1 MMDYAGRVAQAD
13 TYPKLL
19 RLNAR
24 EHGGEIALRE
34 KDFGLW
40 RVFTWNDYQTR
51 VHDFALGMIEL
62 GLGRGDVIGII
73 GDNRP
78 DWVSAEIATHAIGAM
93 SLGLYRDVLDE
104 EAAYLLSYGEA
115 KLVFAEDEE
124 QVDKLLALTDRVPD
138 LKHIIYSD
146 PRGMRKYDDP
156 RLMEADKLATLG
168 RDRAAREPDL
178 YNRLVDATKGE
189 DVAILCTT
197 SGTTANPKLAMLA
210 AGRVLRHCATYLAF
224 DPKGPDDEYVSVLP
238 LPWIMEQV
246 YALGKGLLC
255 RMKVNFVE
263 QPETMMNDF
272 REIAP
277 TFVLFAPRVWEG
289 IAADVRA
296 RVMDSSPLKQSL
308 YELGMKTG
316 LSALAQ
322 GKHSVIADKLLFRAL
337 RDRLGFTR
345 LRSAATGGAA
355 LGPDTFKFFQAMGV
369 PLRTLYGQTE
379 LLGAYTL
386 HPFGEVDPDT
396 TGVAMADDIEIRVD
410 NPDIHGVGEI
420 VVRHP
425 NMFLGYYKSP
435 EASAADMKD
444 GWMQSGDAGYFNANK
459 QLVVI
464 DRIKDLAETARG
476 ERFSPQYI
484 LALHRRNRGAGR
496 RPRRAGGDDL
506 HPLFHHLEMGGEEP
520 DFVHDLYRSG
530 LAAGGVCTAA
540 QGGRDRQCFTS
551 PAAAYLEI
559 PAALQGARCRRRR
572 AHPHPQSPP
581 QRHQR
586 EICLDH
592 QRHLWRR
599 ARHPHRYRDPLP
611 GRHHPTHP
619 HYPRRGRPR
628 ARRGGAGGGGMRGR
642 GLTTTPVIAPSPLV
656 GEGIAAGPRELGRVR
671 GMGSDIAMRRRPP
684 TRLRFAKPPSPTRGV
699 GKRTP

>member
-1 MMDYAGRVAQAD
+1 MMDYAGRARQAD

-24 EHGGEIALRE
+24 EHGSEIALRE

-40 RVFTWNDYQTR
+40 KLFTWNDYQTR
-51 VHDFALGMIEL
+51 VHDFALGMVEL
-62 GLGRGDVIGII
+62 GLGRGDVVGII

-78 DWVSAEIATHAIGAM
+78 DWVSAEIASHALRAM

-104 EAAYLLSYGEA
+104 EASYLLNYGEA

-124 QVDKLLALTDRVPD
+124 QVDKLLTLADRVPA

-156 RLMEADKLATLG
+156 RLMEADKLAALG
-168 RDRAAREPDL
+168 RERAAREPGL
-178 YNRLVDATKGE
+178 YDRLVDETRGE
-189 DVAILCTT
+189 DTAILCTT

-210 AGRVLRHCATYLAF
+210 PGRVLKHCATYLSF

-246 YALGKGLLC
+246 YVLGKGLLC
-255 RMKVNFVE
+255 RMKINFVE

-277 TFVLFAPRVWEG
+277 TFVLFAPRVWEQ

-296 RVMDSSPLKQSL
+296 GVMDASPLKQSL

-316 LSALAQ
+316 LSALAK
-322 GKHSVIADKLLFRAL
+322 GKHSMIADALLFRAL
-337 RDRLGFTR
+337 RDRLGFAR

-386 HPFGEVDPDT
+386 HPPGEVDPDT

-410 NPDIHGVGEI
+410 HPDIHGVGEI

-425 NMFLGYYKSP
+425 NMFLGYYKNP
-435 EASAADMKD
+435 DASAADMKD
-444 GWMQSGDAGYFNANK
+444 GWMHSGDAGYFNANK

-464 DRIKDLAETARG
+464 DRIKDLAETSRG

-484 LALHRRNRGAGR
+484 ENKLKFSPYIAEAVVLGAGRDALAAMICIRYSIISKWAEKNRLSFTTYTDLASRPEVYALLRKEVEAVNARLPPAQRISRFLLLYKELDADDGELTRTRKVRRGVINEKYADIINAIYRGAGK
-496 RPRRAGGDDL
+496 
-506 HPLFHHLEMGGEEP
+506 
-520 DFVHDLYRSG
+520 
-530 LAAGGVCTAA
+530 
-540 QGGRDRQCFTS
+540 
-551 PAAAYLEI
+551 I
-559 PAALQGARCRRRR
+559 PVDTVIRFQDG
-572 AHPHPQSPP
+572 
-581 QRHQR
+581 
-586 EICLDH
+586 
-592 QRHLWRR
+592 
-599 ARHPHRYRDPLP
+599 
-611 GRHHPTHP
+611 
-619 HYPRRGRPR
+619 
-628 ARRGGAGGGGMRGR
+628 
-642 GLTTTPVIAPSPLV
+642 TTQ
-656 GEGIAAGPRELGRVR
+656 RVR
-671 GMGSDIAMRRRPP
+671 TSLAVVDLGSENA
-684 TRLRFAKPPSPTRGV
+684 TAEAAE
-699 GKRTP
+699 

>member
-1 MMDYAGRVAQAD
+1 MMDYDGRVREAD

-24 EHGGEIALRE
+24 EHGDEIALRE
-34 KDFGLW
+34 KDLGLW
-40 RVFTWNDYQTR
+40 RPFTWNDYQAR
-51 VHDFALGMIEL
+51 VHDFALGMVEL
-62 GLGRGDVIGII
+62 GLLRGDVIGII

-78 DWVSAEIATHAIGAM
+78 DWVSAEIASHALGAM

-104 EAAYLLSYGEA
+104 EAAYLLNYGEA

-124 QVDKLLALTDRVPD
+124 QVDKLLTLGRRVPA
-138 LKHIIYSD
+138 LRHIVYCD

-156 RLMEADKLATLG
+156 RLIEADKLAALG
-168 RDRAAREPDL
+168 RARAAREPGL
-178 YNRLVDATKGE
+178 YDRLVDATRGE
-189 DVAILCTT
+189 DTAILCTT

-210 AGRVLRHCATYLAF
+210 PGRVLRHCASYLAF

-246 YALGKGLLC
+246 YVLGKGLLC

-277 TFVLFAPRVWEG
+277 TFVLFAPRVWEQ

-296 RVMDSSPLKQSL
+296 GVMDASPLKQGL

-316 LSALAQ
+316 LSALAK
-322 GKHSVIADKLLFRAL
+322 GKRSLIAEALLFHAL

-386 HPFGEVDPDT
+386 HPAGDADPDT
-396 TGVAMADDIEIRVD
+396 TGVAMAEDIEIRVD
-410 NPDIHGVGEI
+410 NPDIQGVGEI

-425 NMFLGYYKSP
+425 NMFLGYYKNP
-435 EASAADMKD
+435 EGSAADMTD
-444 GWMQSGDAGYFNANK
+444 GWMRSGDAGYFNDNK
-459 QLVVI
+459 HLVVI
-464 DRIKDLAETARG
+464 DRIKDLAETSRG

-484 LALHRRNRGAGR
+484 ENKLKFSPYIAEAVVLGAGR
-496 RPRRAGGDDL
+496 
-506 HPLFHHLEMGGEEP
+506 ET
-520 DFVHDLYRSG
+520 
-530 LAAGGVCTAA
+530 LAAMICIRYSIISKWAEKKRMSFTTYTDLASRPEVYALLRKEVETVNATLPPAQRISRFLLLYKELDADDGELTRTRKVRRGVINEKYA
-540 QGGRDRQCFTS
+540 
-551 PAAAYLEI
+551 EI
-559 PAALQGARCRRRR
+559 IDAIYRGARNIPVDTVIRF
-572 AHPHPQSPP
+572 QDGTT
-581 QRHQR
+581 QRIR
-586 EICLDH
+586 TSLAVVD
-592 QRHLWRR
+592 L
-599 ARHPHRYRDPLP
+599 
-611 GRHHPTHP
+611 
-619 HYPRRGRPR
+619 
-628 ARRGGAGGGGMRGR
+628 GR
-642 GLTTTPVIAPSPLV
+642 GTATA
-656 GEGIAAGPRELGRVR
+656 EAAE
-671 GMGSDIAMRRRPP
+671 
-684 TRLRFAKPPSPTRGV
+684 
-699 GKRTP
+699 